1 MSENSEGTITA
12 KLPKGITLTV
22 GLPWF
27 EILGEIWNQG
37 SKLFRGQANEGMY
50 EVLEYESTLE
60 LVDEEG
66 RKARFKKREKVKY
79 LQDNI
84 IAYQDQAW
92 GDGKIL
98 IGYKCK
104 PGKPVDHYTPGNKT
118 FILISLQEVKQKGD
132 IDEFN
137 FQWGMK
143 NCFTR
148 PKEQWE
154 TEIRHKTKNLRIN
167 ILFPKDRKPKKF
179 SVEEGI
185 RQRTQNVDKKTITK
199 LPNGRWL
206 VSWVNSKPKLYER
219 YILKW
224 EW

>member
-1 MSENSEGTITA
+1 MPENSEGAITA
-12 KLPKGITLTV
+12 KLPRGITVTLS
-22 GLPWF
+22 LPWF
-27 EILGEIWNQG
+27 EILGEIWKHG

-50 EVLEYESTLE
+50 EVLEYESILE
-60 LVDEEG
+60 LVDKEG
-66 RKARFKKREKVKY
+66 KKALFKKREKVKY

-92 GDGKIL
+92 GDGGIL
-98 IGYKCK
+98 ISYKCK
-104 PGKPVDHYTPGNKT
+104 PGKPVDQYTPGKKT

-137 FQWGMK
+137 IQWEMRDT
-143 NCFTR
+143 FTR
-148 PKEQWE
+148 SKEQWE
-154 TEIRHKTKNLRIN
+154 TEVRHITKNLRIN
-167 ILFPKDRKPKKF
+167 LLFPKDRPPRKL

-185 RQRTQNVDKKTITK
+185 RQRTQVLDKKAITK

-206 VSWVNSKPKLYER
+206 VSWGNSKPKLYER